1 MAVRDLDSFRRNAI
15 VTDYTYRLT
24 TPEPAFRILTT
35 KTISSAWHLGW
46 EVHMRDAGLDRA
58 IDAAGG
64 VAQLARK
71 IGIAQP
77 SVSNWNSVPAGR
89 VIAVEAATG
98 VPRQQLRPD
107 LYSERA
113 VPDNDVDPVD
123 AARAREYAL
132 LATLLLCPPS
142 NVLLGEIARLRG
154 DATPLGR
161 AHAALAEAA
170 PEVVIT
176 GVEREYFDLFVGLG
190 RGELLPY
197 ASYYLTGFL
206 NERPLSRLRDDLI
219 ALGIE
224 RVENIFEPEDH
235 AATLCETMAGLAAAR
250 FDAPADEQRA
260 FFKKHLAPWMGR
272 LFADM
277 ESAAS
282 AKFYRSVGALG
293 RLFLEIEAEAFTP

>member
-1 MAVRDLDSFRRNAI
+1 
-15 VTDYTYRLT
+15 
-24 TPEPAFRILTT
+24 
-35 KTISSAWHLGW
+35 
-46 EVHMRDAGLDRA
+46 MRDAGLNRA

-77 SVSNWNSVPAGR
+77 SVSNWNRVPAQR

-98 VPRQQLRPD
+98 VSRKQLRPD
-107 LYSERA
+107 LYSEPA
-113 VPDNDVDPVD
+113 VPDDAVDPVD
-123 AARAREYAL
+123 AGRAQEYAL
-132 LATLLLCPPS
+132 LATLLSSAPS
-142 NVLLGEIARLRG
+142 SVLLEQIAQLRD

-170 PEVVIT
+170 SKAVATE
-176 GVEREYFDLFVGLG
+176 VEREYFDLFVGLG

-206 NERPLSRLRDDLI
+206 NERPLSRLRDDLA

-224 RVENIFEPEDH
+224 QVENNFEPEDH
-235 AATLCETMAGLAAAR
+235 AATLCEIMAGPCKRPLPGVTGSTAR
-250 FDAPADEQRA
+250 VLREACVPLD
-260 FFKKHLAPWMGR
+260 GT

-277 ESAAS
+277 EKAAS
-282 AKFYRSVGALG
+282 AKFYRSVGTLG
-293 RLFLEIEAEAFTP
+293 RLFLEIETEAFTFAN